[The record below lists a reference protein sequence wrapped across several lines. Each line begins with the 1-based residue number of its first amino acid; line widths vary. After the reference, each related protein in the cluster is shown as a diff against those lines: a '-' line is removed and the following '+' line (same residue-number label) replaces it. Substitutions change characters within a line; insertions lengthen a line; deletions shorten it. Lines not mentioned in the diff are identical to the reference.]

1 MSQISDSMNS
11 PPPHFIPDLRQG
23 LTDLYDG
30 ISKWSKSQC
39 VDPAPD
45 SIATKERASFSRPD
59 FLVSASAIVTLLLE
73 SSGEHV
79 SAFVKTITEPVE
91 PIACWTCVRSML
103 ETSSLAAWLH
113 DPTIDARTRVGRAFS
128 LRFEG
133 MEQQEKFAALL
144 GQSELDA
151 VRNSTARLVADADSL
166 GYPIFV
172 NPKNQR
178 TALGQRQPNATTIIA
193 TVLDEEKK
201 YRLLSAVAH
210 GHFWAISQLSFR
222 TVPNTSTQVN
232 PGAVKVQAFEKAPS
246 IMGIGFL
253 GSAAFKA
260 LARPFWNHS
269 HYFGWDSLRLEE
281 LFESVA
287 DKVSLSIPLRFWRS

>member
-151 VRNSTARLVADADSL
+151 VRNSTARLVAD
-166 GYPIFV
+166 
-172 NPKNQR
+172 
-178 TALGQRQPNATTIIA
+178 
-193 TVLDEEKK
+193 
-201 YRLLSAVAH
+201 
-210 GHFWAISQLSFR
+210 
-222 TVPNTSTQVN
+222 
-232 PGAVKVQAFEKAPS
+232 
-246 IMGIGFL
+246 
-253 GSAAFKA
+253 
-260 LARPFWNHS
+260 
-269 HYFGWDSLRLEE
+269 
-281 LFESVA
+281 
-287 DKVSLSIPLRFWRS
+287 